1 MAEELLAFIAQAGAK
16 SVVMAEGIIGCP
28 MKKASTTRVP
38 PVRLVRSGQDASAGP
53 ASARTKEKDPHLAK
67 VEPFKTVLTG
77 DFEKLAKLSL
87 RTLEV
92 IRAATAHWKGCGCV
106 PDRREVLA

>member
-1 MAEELLAFIAQAGAK
+1 
-16 SVVMAEGIIGCP
+16 

-38 PVRLVRSGQDASAGP
+38 PIRLVRSGQGATAGP
-53 ASARTKEKDPHLAK
+53 ASACTRENPDLAK

-87 RTLEV
+87 REL
-92 IRAATAHWKGCGCV
+92 
-106 PDRREVLA
+106 